1 VDRVALALGD
11 PLPEELEIVD
21 PSGDRH
27 RLAAVCAGEPTLLIH
42 LRHLG

>member
-1 VDRVALALGD
+1 MTLALGD
-11 PLPEELEIVD
+11 MLPDGLEIVD
-21 PSGDRH
+21 PSGGRQ